1 MRFIALI
8 VAIFIFLSTI
18 QAQDDQKYSLSGV
31 VMEASTGETLPG
43 AAVIVSETG
52 ASAITNLYGF
62 YSLQL
67 PAGDYTIIYK
77 FVGFENSSQSV
88 SISSDTKLDVEL
100 SEEAIQ
106 LKEAKVSSRRLDQN
120 VTAVEMSSTELD
132 IEEIKKIPAFLGEV
146 DVIKSIQLLP
156 GVTTVGEGASGFNVR
171 GGSIDQN
178 LVLLDEATVFSS
190 SHLLGFFSVFNSDAI
205 KDVKLYKGGI
215 PAQYGGRI
223 SSVLDVRQ
231 KEGNMK
237 RFSGRGGIGFVSSR
251 LTLEGPIVKDKGSFI
266 IAGRRSYADVFLRMS
281 NNDDINENIAYF
293 YDLNAKANYK
303 LNDNNRL
310 FLSGYFG
317 RDVFKFGEAF
327 GFDWGNTTST
337 LRWNHIFNDKVFLN
351 LSGIYSNY
359 DYSLGG
365 PDFFVWTSR
374 IQNYNIKADFNY
386 YHNEKHK
393 IDFGVQGTWYQ
404 FYPGKVEPKGDFVG
418 VFDGFEIDVERALE
432 TAVYVSD
439 EYKLNSRITIL
450 GGLRYGTF
458 MNVGKATSFVYEDGK
473 PLSEETI
480 IDTVDY
486 SSGEIVKFYHGFEP
500 RLSVKF
506 GLDSVSSIKASY
518 MRTRQNLQLVSNTT
532 SGLPLDL
539 WKASDQFIS
548 PVIGD
553 QIAAGYFRNFRNNT
567 IEGSVELYYKW
578 MQNVL
583 DYKDEAELF
592 LNEVLE
598 TELLSGKGRAY
609 GLEFMMRKKSG
620 RATGWLSYTLAK
632 TERLV
637 DGEFDEERINSGD
650 WYPSNYDKRHD
661 VTFVAAYDITD
672 RLNCGMNFTYSTG
685 RPVTFPDGKYEYG
698 GLVIPNYSSRN
709 QERIPDYHRLDLSA
723 TWQFKDKKTK
733 GEEKVDAIAT
743 EEQPKKKLNIHWEHS
758 LTLSIYNVYARK
770 NAYSI
775 SFEQSETDPTQT
787 EISRL
792 SILGTVLPAL
802 TYNFNF

>member
-733 GEEKVDAIAT
+733 VEEKVDAIAT

>member
-1 MRFIALI
+1 M
-8 VAIFIFLSTI
+8 
-18 QAQDDQKYSLSGV
+18 
-31 VMEASTGETLPG
+31 
-43 AAVIVSETG
+43 
-52 ASAITNLYGF
+52 
-62 YSLQL
+62 
-67 PAGDYTIIYK
+67 
-77 FVGFENSSQSV
+77 
-88 SISSDTKLDVEL
+88 
-100 SEEAIQ
+100 
-106 LKEAKVSSRRLDQN
+106 
-120 VTAVEMSSTELD
+120 
-132 IEEIKKIPAFLGEV
+132 
-146 DVIKSIQLLP
+146 
-156 GVTTVGEGASGFNVR
+156 
-171 GGSIDQN
+171 
-178 LVLLDEATVFSS
+178 
-190 SHLLGFFSVFNSDAI
+190 
-205 KDVKLYKGGI
+205 
-215 PAQYGGRI
+215 
-223 SSVLDVRQ
+223 
-231 KEGNMK
+231 
-237 RFSGRGGIGFVSSR
+237 
-251 LTLEGPIVKDKGSFI
+251 
-266 IAGRRSYADVFLRMS
+266 
-281 NNDDINENIAYF
+281 
-293 YDLNAKANYK
+293 
-303 LNDNNRL
+303 
-310 FLSGYFG
+310 
-317 RDVFKFGEAF
+317 
-327 GFDWGNTTST
+327 
-337 LRWNHIFNDKVFLN
+337 
-351 LSGIYSNY
+351 
-359 DYSLGG
+359 
-365 PDFFVWTSR
+365 
-374 IQNYNIKADFNY
+374 
-386 YHNEKHK
+386 
-393 IDFGVQGTWYQ
+393 
-404 FYPGKVEPKGDFVG
+404 
-418 VFDGFEIDVERALE
+418 
-432 TAVYVSD
+432 
-439 EYKLNSRITIL
+439 

-733 GEEKVDAIAT
+733 VEEKVDAIAT